1 VGEASRATSDDS
13 LAALGAGEQEK
24 SLSLSGWNKS
34 SSGRVQDRNM
44 AQALIPQESS
54 TAQVPHLPDM
64 CTSHMHID
72 NDLDPSASCVPLML
86 WVLISQVSKT
96 EDGDSAETLAAVES
110 QVQRKLAEL
119 ERQVAQAVV
128 KISEARQKRRAL
140 LADISACTRK
150 EALTLWSEW

>member
-1 VGEASRATSDDS
+1 
-13 LAALGAGEQEK
+13 
-24 SLSLSGWNKS
+24 
-34 SSGRVQDRNM
+34 
-44 AQALIPQESS
+44 
-54 TAQVPHLPDM
+54 
-64 CTSHMHID
+64 
-72 NDLDPSASCVPLML
+72 ML

-96 EDGDSAETLAAVES
+96 EDGNSAETLAAVES

-140 LADISACTRK
+140 LADISACARK